1 MSFATTKS
9 QRKVTPYLVELVA
22 DTEADIEF
30 LPDHYAAGSTCT
42 IVSTSDVY
50 MLNTQKQWIKQ
61 KTGASSGGET
71 VVQGS
76 LATEADI
83 DNLFK

>member
-61 KTGASSGGET
+61 KVNAGGSAT
-71 VVQGS
+71 VQGS

-83 DNLFK
+83 DNLFR